1 MKIRGS
7 IYDHFPID
15 GLARGA
21 ARNSFFRKEFR
32 KFRFTF
38 SENARKSMNMGL
50 NGSAMGPHGLI
61 LDEDGAISCPMPL
74 DALPTSFKAVLSQF

>member
-21 ARNSFFRKEFR
+21 ARNSFFRKEFQN
-32 KFRFTF
+32 FRFTF
-38 SENARKSMNMGL
+38 SENVRKSMKMGL
-50 NGSAMGPHGLI
+50 NGSAMGPHELI
-61 LDEDGAISCPMPL
+61 FDEDGAISCPMPP
-74 DALPTSFKAVLSQF
+74 DALPTPFKVVLSPF